1 MRRDRNKKRKGGKG
15 RGEGRL
21 AVLPPLR
28 PSLSPNMFP
37 SCCCRPSWSCI
48 VLYSSLVR
56 FVAVCDVF
64 FPLAF
69 LFSFFA
75 RSSRCRPVVC
85 HPPPLAKNIPYAL
98 LRRTTLNR
106 TCGTHKILYISI
118 FLSTILG
125 PIYHGPPYAFFVA
138 WSNLFFSSTF
148 SRCTFLRRTFL
159 LLILWR
165 SDLCSSLC
173 VFCLVVALSCTTAV
187 PYVLGSRHRLFIYLF
202 IYLYVDLFIYLFI
215 C

>member
-138 WSNLFFSSTF
+138 WSICFSVVPS
-148 SRCTFLRRTFL
+148 LVA
-159 LLILWR
+159 R
-165 SDLCSSLC
+165 SF
-173 VFCLVVALSCTTAV
+173 VVPFCYWYFDVRIYAV
-187 PYVLGSRHRLFIYLF
+187 PSAFFVWLLHFRALPLCRMCLAVGIA
-202 IYLYVDLFIYLFI
+202 YLFI
-215 C
+215 CLYIYM